1 MLVDFSATKDTIGEL
16 NKLPFQIYL
25 GGSRRM
31 ADRFSVEHLPVC
43 EELLAYP
50 TFNISVTEDTDYDFY
65 ATYHK
70 GLEES
75 LIDLGFVLS
84 PANEYYLDSECVKIY
99 CKDNIQIVLRYDA
112 ELYKTVF
119 DNINLE
125 VYYTYLWKSSPT
137 QPNRD
142 MIGPFFNMLFDIA
155 RAFKGE

>member
-1 MLVDFSATKDTIGEL
+1 
-16 NKLPFQIYL
+16 
-25 GGSRRM
+25 M
-31 ADRFSVEHLPVC
+31 ADRFTDEYLHFGKGALSLPS
-43 EELLAYP
+43 
-50 TFNISVTEDTDYDFY
+50 FNITVTEDTDYDFY

-70 GLEES
+70 GLETA

-84 PANEYYLDSECVKIY
+84 PANEYYLDSECISIY

-119 DNINLE
+119 DNIDLQ

-137 QPNRD
+137 QPDRA